1 MTNEKANLVKHPV
14 RMKWGKVI
22 KMPNE
27 NDNGNFKVMIKIM
40 KGTKEQQIGAN
51 FGDMLQVIL
60 LIKLIYKCIY

>member
-51 FGDMLQVIL
+51 
-60 LIKLIYKCIY
+60 KER